1 MEVESIRIPLELD
14 QVLHCLCLEHG
25 PLIADSSELVHD
37 IILVVHPCL
46 LDEAI
51 LVWFHLQMCCH
62 IRKKIDSIVD
72 LKDLAG
78 ISLGLGI
85 LRWSLEGSLWEGGQV
100 VLSNAEQTL
109 AVGSYHC
116 LPVSVS

>member
-1 MEVESIRIPLELD
+1 
-14 QVLHCLCLEHG
+14 
-25 PLIADSSELVHD
+25 
-37 IILVVHPCL
+37 
-46 LDEAI
+46 
-51 LVWFHLQMCCH
+51 MCCH